1 MTRVASVA
9 AITDPT
15 VTPVANPGRAI
26 RFQPAHRWRRLVR
39 VTTPKAVT
47 MSEVVPFNKKPRP
60 AANENVVASAG
71 SAEDHPLPPSQESE
85 VLAPAHA
92 RLAAKVPHVGSVKR
106 RRNPRRFKPSLN

>member
-1 MTRVASVA
+1 MPRVAPVA

-47 MSEVVPFNKKPRP
+47 MSEVVPFSQKPRP
-60 AANENVVASAG
+60 ATKENVVASAG
-71 SAEDHPLPPSQESE
+71 SAEDHPFPPSQESY
-85 VLAPAHA
+85 VHASSHA
-92 RLAAKVPHVGSVKR
+92 RPAANAANVGSLK
-106 RRNPRRFKPSLN
+106 K